1 MAQQS
6 AAPAT
11 TTANK
16 DLQVQQP
23 LETSLNALQKYGAF
37 DLLESA
43 IDGVQNLNPDR
54 KARKKIFLEETGKK
68 EERNQLLE
76 ILLL

>member
-6 AAPAT
+6 TSAAVAS
-11 TTANK
+11 ANK
-16 DLQVQQP
+16 EVQLKEQP

-43 IDGVQNLNPDR
+43 IDGVQNLNPER
-54 KARKKIFLEETGKK
+54 KARKKIFWSMVMI
-68 EERNQLLE
+68 NQK
-76 ILLL
+76 